1 MDYFFSR
8 NLLLLGERFK
18 MLEVDFFIQ
27 ICDYFSFFRWG
38 NTNGLFLSLKCGQ
51 CRIKARQG
59 QKWSSDKNKVVLYR
73 CRFWETGVEYHDVV
87 TNYNLVKK
95 VSPWKVKWAK
105 ASKPCYAVIKC
116 WEVCSTFFLC
126 LQSPRFQNQNKNWM
140 VTLGDVAHSLQIFS
154 L

>member
-27 ICDYFSFFRWG
+27 VCDYFSFFRWE
-38 NTNGLFLSLKCGQ
+38 NTNGLFRSLKCGQ

-73 CRFWETGVEYHDVV
+73 CRF
-87 TNYNLVKK
+87 
-95 VSPWKVKWAK
+95 
-105 ASKPCYAVIKC
+105 
-116 WEVCSTFFLC
+116 
-126 LQSPRFQNQNKNWM
+126 
-140 VTLGDVAHSLQIFS
+140 
-154 L
+154 

>member
-27 ICDYFSFFRWG
+27 VCDYFSSFRWG
-38 NTNGLFLSLKCGQ
+38 NTNGLFLSLRCGQ
-51 CRIKARQG
+51 CRIKGRQG
-59 QKWSSDKNKVVLYR
+59 QKWSSDKKKVVLYR
-73 CRFWETGVEYHDVV
+73 CRFWQAGVESRHVV
-87 TNYNLVKK
+87 SNDHLVKNL
-95 VSPWKVKWAK
+95 SPWKVKGAK

-126 LQSPRFQNQNKNWM
+126 LQSPRFQNQNKNWT